1 MNYVNVW
8 DIISHFRYEIIV
20 SIFGLIFMLTKIL
33 DNQNTYNSNFTSVIN
48 YVYFY
53 YPKYDTSH
61 ILLWRCK
68 ATLRKISSALK
79 AEKGTSEPGGSGGRP
94 IFPIF
99 GRLVNSI
106 SARGTNYA
114 PQHYHV
120 PPKICRPSDIPVCS
134 LVGKHFDPWNCN
146 LHVWQKGLGWPCPIS
161 GALKK
166 PSWDCKNF
174 CTGEFLAKNQ
184 CKKCHQNLQ
193 RVFLAL

>member
-1 MNYVNVW
+1 MNYINIW
-8 DIISHFRYEIIV
+8 DIISHFPYEIIV

-106 SARGTNYA
+106 PIRGVKLWSPDMLVPTKIFVTPVPLHRVNVIF
-114 PQHYHV
+114 QIVSYH
-120 PPKICRPSDIPVCS
+120 
-134 LVGKHFDPWNCN
+134 
-146 LHVWQKGLGWPCPIS
+146 
-161 GALKK
+161 
-166 PSWDCKNF
+166 
-174 CTGEFLAKNQ
+174 
-184 CKKCHQNLQ
+184 
-193 RVFLAL
+193 